1 MSFIED
7 FSQSMIVFIFCFL
20 FFFFKIFFF
29 LNFFFFFFFYKPCI
43 LWFKRFLY
51 CKKGNFFFFWVC
63 VFSFIV
69 FIVLIVSIVHN
80 VKIKYEYA

>member
-7 FSQSMIVFIFCFL
+7 FSQSMIVFIL
-20 FFFFKIFFF
+20 FYFILFYLFI
-29 LNFFFFFFFYKPCI
+29 FFFYKPCI

-51 CKKGNFFFFWVC
+51 CKKGKIFFFWVC

>member
-7 FSQSMIVFIFCFL
+7 FSQSMIVFIY
-20 FFFFKIFFF
+20 
-29 LNFFFFFFFYKPCI
+29 FFFYKPCI

-51 CKKGNFFFFWVC
+51 CKKGKIFFFWVC